1 MDEKGVTWNSVEPSP
16 THDRARRV
24 IAIGLIVIVL
34 GLWLLVTATIGFE
47 AARETGLLLS
57 LTVGLAIVLI
67 VGEVL
72 WFAFARE
79 LNRNRIVRV
88 GFDGATLY
96 LERGHGVESLPF
108 TQIRSVK
115 RLPSGRLRIERQ
127 AGSAY
132 KTEGTVSD
140 ELVHALSEKI
150 QR

>member
-1 MDEKGVTWNSVEPSP
+1 MDEKGVTWSNVEPSP
-16 THDRARRV
+16 GHDRTRRV

-34 GLWLLVTATIGFE
+34 GLWLLVIATIGFE
-47 AARETGLLLS
+47 TARETGLLLS

-67 VGEVL
+67 IGEVL

-88 GFDGATLY
+88 GFSGGTLY

-108 TQIRSVK
+108 TQIRSIK
-115 RLPSGRLRIERQ
+115 RLPSGRLRIERK
-127 AGSAY
+127 AGWAY